1 MVNEGLNRVAR
12 FAGRAIALRWHLA
25 ILMAGVLVPAILLFG
40 AAVLMLSQQE
50 QRISEQ
56 RLLQSARD
64 LAGLLDRENS
74 GSIRVL
80 LALAESAELD
90 KGNLEAF
97 HAEAGRVSK
106 TQPSW
111 RDVLLDTPD
120 GTTLMSART
129 PWGELLAPVPE
140 PRDVQEAVTSRL
152 PVVGRLVF
160 DGQMWR
166 FPISVPVIRGTEV
179 KYVLSAVITASALG
193 DLVAT
198 PFLGGE
204 WTRIIMDQK
213 GTIAARTREADRL
226 VGRQPRADQ
235 LELIMAKDENITRT
249 RSLEGEEVF
258 WAFSKAPSSGWSAHV
273 TVAVDQVVGSARR
286 SIAVIAGA
294 GILLL
299 AGAVIGAI
307 LLTRRFSRAIT
318 SAAAGAELLARGQ
331 RPHVEPTSVREVAAL
346 VRSLERSADL
356 LAAKHRESEE
366 HLARAEAARAVAEEA
381 SRGKDQFLAMLGHE
395 LRNPLVP
402 IRNGIYVLRRLVPPA
417 PKTDKMLAM
426 MDRQVVHIARMVDDL
441 LDISRISQ
449 GKIILRKDVL
459 DLRALVRE
467 VFEDFRANA
476 EDPSVSLRLNIP
488 HHPVLV
494 DADRTR
500 LVQCINNLLHNA
512 AKFTPGGGYIELS
525 LAVRSDCA
533 VLDLVDS
540 GLGIEPAMLPRLFE
554 PFAQGPQAL
563 DRRKGGLGLGL
574 ALVKGLVDAHGGKIA
589 AYSDGKDKGARFV
602 LSLPLAAKPAERP
615 PSAAGGEPGAVAQRV
630 LIVEDSPDAR
640 ESLRMMLELEGH
652 HVKTA
657 CDARDALSVAPPYRP
672 TVVLCDIGLPG
683 EDGYQLCRKLR
694 ALPALQHTL
703 FIAITG
709 YGQEQDVRRAYA
721 AGFAVH
727 LTKPVE
733 PGVLHDVLALATG

>member
-1 MVNEGLNRVAR
+1 MVNGGVTRIAR

-40 AAVLMLSQQE
+40 AAVLTLSQQE

-74 GSIRVL
+74 ASIRAL
-80 LALAESAELD
+80 LALAESAALD
-90 KGNLEAF
+90 EDNLEAF
-97 HAEAGRVSK
+97 HVEAGRVSK

-111 RDVLLDTPD
+111 RDVLLHAPD
-120 GTTLMSART
+120 GTTLVSART
-129 PWGELLAPVPE
+129 PWGEPLAPALDPHS
-140 PRDVQEAVTSRL
+140 RREALASRL
-152 PVVGRLVF
+152 PVVGRLVY

-166 FPISVPVIRGTEV
+166 FPINVPVIRGTEV

-204 WTRIIMDQK
+204 WTRVIIDQN

-235 LELIMAKDENITRT
+235 LELMVANDESIART
-249 RSLEGEEVF
+249 RSLEGEDVF
-258 WAFSKAPSSGWSAHV
+258 WAFSKARSSGWSAHA
-273 TVAVDQVVGSARR
+273 TVAASEVLGSARR

-294 GILLL
+294 GALLL
-299 AGAVIGAI
+299 AGAVVGAI

-318 SAAAGAELLARGQ
+318 SAAAGAELLARGE
-331 RPHVEPTSVREVAAL
+331 RPAVEPTSVLEVAAL
-346 VRSLERSADL
+346 ARSLERSADL
-356 LAAKHRESEE
+356 LAEKHRESEA
-366 HLARAEAARAVAEEA
+366 HLAHAEAARAIAEEA
-381 SRGKDQFLAMLGHE
+381 SQGKDQFLAMLGHE

-459 DLRALVRE
+459 ELRALVRE

-476 EDPSVSLRLNIP
+476 EDPSISLRLSLP
-488 HHPVLV
+488 EYPVLV
-494 DADRTR
+494 EADKTR
-500 LVQCINNLLHNA
+500 LVQCIYNLLHNA
-512 AKFTPGGGYIELS
+512 AKFTPGGGHIELS
-525 LAVRSDCA
+525 LSVRAGCA
-533 VLDLVDS
+533 VLDLADT

-574 ALVKGLVDAHGGKIA
+574 ALVKGLVEAHGGEIS
-589 AYSDGKDKGARFV
+589 AYSEGQGKGARFV
-602 LSLPLAAKPAERP
+602 LTLPLAAKPAERP
-615 PSAAGGEPGAVAQRV
+615 PASASGEPGAVQRV

-652 HVKTA
+652 QVKTA
-657 CDARDALSVAPPYRP
+657 CDAREALKVAPPYRP
-672 TVVLCDIGLPG
+672 TVVLCDIGLP
-683 EDGYQLCRKLR
+683 EQDGYELCRKLR
-694 ALPALQHTL
+694 TVPALEHTL

-709 YGQEQDVRRAYA
+709 YGQERDVRRAYA

-733 PGVLHDVLALATG
+733 PGVLQDVLALATG